1 MRRPS
6 QGRGEARP
14 YRRNAPETSSAFIRS
29 AGGTNCVEQR
39 HASEHVQRPIA
50 ANGPAPRSGES
61 IRLLRL
67 QCCGLNREQS
77 VDPFDRLSFARNH
90 IVIGSP
96 SKSAFTPMDPGARTH
111 PGRDALRI
119 LLIARLLS
127 NIGANYRRTT
137 VTRSA
142 SERYNSSLPSQ
153 TVFGGCRFPVPGIK
167 IPISHDRQDLVVTCA
182 AKFARGEKVPFGSR
196 RGSKP
201 CPDQLAAPR

>member
-1 MRRPS
+1 M
-6 QGRGEARP
+6 
-14 YRRNAPETSSAFIRS
+14 
-29 AGGTNCVEQR
+29 EQR

-137 VTRSA
+137 VTPSA

-153 TVFGGCRFPVPGIK
+153 TIFGGCRFPVPGIK
-167 IPISHDRQDLVVTCA
+167 IPD
-182 AKFARGEKVPFGSR
+182 FARSSGSCGHLRGKICPR
-196 RGSKP
+196 RESTFWIASGFKALPRSA
-201 CPDQLAAPR
+201 CSSSLACIAHKSLEICERCRR